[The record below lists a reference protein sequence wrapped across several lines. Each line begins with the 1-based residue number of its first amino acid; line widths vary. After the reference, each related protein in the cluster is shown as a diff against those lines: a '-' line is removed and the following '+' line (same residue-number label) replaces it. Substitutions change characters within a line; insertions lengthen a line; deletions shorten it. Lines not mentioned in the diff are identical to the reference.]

1 MSVLASTMALTP
13 LDYILSSVRDST
25 SPLFIQKLYQLLLFP
40 SCQFHALYPNTNLGT
55 AGNSEL
61 NRQQVDMRKAEGE
74 VFIPQR
80 VFLFL

>member
-1 MSVLASTMALTP
+1 
-13 LDYILSSVRDST
+13 
-25 SPLFIQKLYQLLLFP
+25 
-40 SCQFHALYPNTNLGT
+40 LYPNTNLGT